1 MNELQQKEIREALAA
16 AQETLELLEQAKAL
30 LDSAGNWGL
39 WDMLGGGMLVTYMKH
54 SKMNKAQETMEQA
67 KRSVLR
73 LQKELR
79 DVDRT
84 LDVSLHVDDFLR
96 FADYFFDGLIADW
109 LVQSRIQEAKEQVTE
124 AKQIICRVMDSLR
137 SL

>member
-1 MNELQQKEIREALAA
+1 MNELQQKEIREALVA

-124 AKQIICRVMDSLR
+124 AKRIICRVMDSLR

>member
-124 AKQIICRVMDSLR
+124 AKRIICRVMDSLR